1 MTRILEFIVAAI
13 IVFALA
19 VIVGLALPSSGHIER
34 SVEISHNGRHISDML
49 SSFRRFPDWG
59 AIRLLDPKS
68 QFSLEGPDYGQG
80 AKINWTSAKPNP
92 GNGSFEVTGKEGDTG
107 LTWNVTNPWKGENKH
122 YTITLEPQKNGRI
135 TKVTWAYDVE
145 YGWDLIARYSG
156 LYINGDPA
164 TQIQLN
170 LASLQQQM
178 AAIPNVDYTQY
189 EIFVADVPAQPQL
202 VVATTAPRSL
212 DEVAAATDKAMLEIA
227 AVMKKHNLTAVGPR
241 HTTTVEWGDENYVF
255 DIAQGVDTAAI
266 KIDGKDFTIGPAT
279 PPAVAAEATTEE
291 GAQPPA
297 PVPGELDRKG
307 NLIISGN
314 VVARTG
320 YTGKALVTTW
330 TGSPAGLPLT
340 RLALKAYAMSLGYRF
355 NENTNRYFDV
365 MLTDPATTA
374 DDEQQFKV
382 YLPITDNVVAN
393 EPAAAPPA
401 PAAPAAPAPAG
412 AAGRH

>member
-19 VIVGLALPSSGHIER
+19 VIIGLALPSSGHIER
-34 SVEISHNGRHISDML
+34 SVEISHNGHHIADML
-49 SSFRRFPDWG
+49 SNFRRFPEWG
-59 AIRLLDPKS
+59 VVRMLDGKA
-68 QFSLEGPDYGQG
+68 QFTLEGPGYGNG
-80 AKINWTSAKPNP
+80 AKINWTSAKPSP
-92 GNGSFEVTGKEGDTG
+92 GNGSFEIADKQGDTSIV
-107 LTWNVTNPWKGENKH
+107 WKVTNSWKGENKR

-135 TKVTWAYDVE
+135 TKVTWAYDID

-164 TQIQLN
+164 THIQLN

-178 AAIPNVDYTQY
+178 AAIPNVDYSPY
-189 EIFVADVPAQPQL
+189 EVFVADLPAQPQL

-212 DEVAAATDKAMLEIA
+212 DEVAAATDKALQEIH
-227 AVMKKHNLTAVGPR
+227 AVMKKQNLTATGPR
-241 HTTTVEWGDENYVF
+241 QTTTLEWGDENYVF
-255 DIAQGVDTAAI
+255 EVSLPVNSAAL
-266 KIDGKDFTIGPAT
+266 KIDGKDYTIGPAT
-279 PPAVAAEATTEE
+279 PQSVAEQAAAED
-291 GAQPPA
+291 GAEPA
-297 PVPGELDRKG
+297 APGPGQIDRKG
-307 NLIISGN
+307 NLVVAAP
-314 VVARTG
+314 VVARNG

-340 RLALKAYAMSLGYRF
+340 RLALKAYAMSMGYRF

-365 MLTDPATTA
+365 MLTDPATVA

-393 EPAAAPPA
+393 EPAAQPA
-401 PAAPAAPAPAG
+401 ETPAPAPAQ
-412 AAGRH
+412 

>member
-19 VIVGLALPSSGHIER
+19 VIFGLALPSSGHIER

-49 SSFRRFPDWG
+49 SNFRRFPDWG
-59 AIRLLDPKS
+59 AIRMLDPKA

-80 AKINWTSAKPNP
+80 SRINWTSDKPNP
-92 GNGSFEVTGKEGDTG
+92 GNGSFEVTGKQGDTG
-107 LTWNVTNPWKGENKH
+107 LTWKVTNPWKGENKH

-145 YGWDLIARYSG
+145 YGWDLMARYSG

-189 EIFVADVPAQPQL
+189 EVFVADVPAQPQL
-202 VVATTAPRSL
+202 VVPTTAPRSL
-212 DEVAAATDKAMLEIA
+212 DEVAAATDKAMEEIA
-227 AVMKKHNLTAVGPR
+227 AFMKKNNLNPVGPR
-241 HTTTVEWGDENYVF
+241 QTTTVEWGDENYVF
-255 DIAQGVDTAAI
+255 DVAQGIDSATI
-266 KIDGKDFTIGPAT
+266 RIDGKDFTIGPAI
-279 PPAVAAEATTEE
+279 PQAAAAEPAATEE
-291 GAQPPA
+291 GAEPPA
-297 PVPGELDRKG
+297 LVPGQLDRKG
-307 NLIISGN
+307 NLIVSGN
-314 VVARTG
+314 VLARTG
-320 YTGKALVTTW
+320 YAGKALVTTW

-355 NENTNRYFDV
+355 NENSNRYFDV
-365 MLTDPATTA
+365 MLTDPAAVA

-401 PAAPAAPAPAG
+401 PAAPTPAA
-412 AAGRH
+412 AAGQH

>member
-19 VIVGLALPSSGHIER
+19 VIFGLVLPSSGHIER

-49 SSFRRFPDWG
+49 SNFRRFPDWG
-59 AIRLLDPKS
+59 AIRMLDPKA

-80 AKINWTSAKPNP
+80 ARINWTSDKPNP
-92 GNGSFEVTGKEGDTG
+92 GNGSFEVTGKQGDTG
-107 LTWNVTNPWKGENKH
+107 LTWKVTNPWRGENKH

-189 EIFVADVPAQPQL
+189 EVFVADVPAQPQL
-202 VVATTAPRSL
+202 VVPTTAPRSL
-212 DEVAAATDKAMLEIA
+212 DEVAAATDKAMEEIA
-227 AVMKKHNLTAVGPR
+227 AFMKKNNLNPVGPR

-255 DIAQGVDTAAI
+255 DVAQGIDSAAI
-266 KIDGKDFTIGPAT
+266 RIDGKDFTIGPAI
-279 PPAVAAEATTEE
+279 PQAAAAEPAATEE
-291 GAQPPA
+291 GAEPPA
-297 PVPGELDRKG
+297 LVPGQLDRKG
-307 NLIISGN
+307 NLIVSGN
-314 VVARTG
+314 VLARTG
-320 YTGKALVTTW
+320 YAGKALVTTW

-355 NENTNRYFDV
+355 NENANRYFDV
-365 MLTDPATTA
+365 MLTDPAAVA

-393 EPAAAPPA
+393 EPAAAPPE
-401 PAAPAAPAPAG
+401 PAAPAPAAA
-412 AAGRH
+412 AAGQH

>member
-19 VIVGLALPSSGHIER
+19 VIFGLALPSSGHIER

-49 SSFRRFPDWG
+49 SNFRRFPDWG
-59 AIRLLDPKS
+59 AIRMLDPKA

-80 AKINWTSAKPNP
+80 ARINWTSDKPNP
-92 GNGSFEVTGKEGDTG
+92 GNGSFEVTGKQGDTG
-107 LTWNVTNPWKGENKH
+107 LTWKVTNPWKGENKH

-145 YGWDLIARYSG
+145 YGWDLMARYSG

-189 EIFVADVPAQPQL
+189 EVFVADVPAQPQL
-202 VVATTAPRSL
+202 VVPTTAPRSL
-212 DEVAAATDKAMLEIA
+212 DEVAAATDKAMEEIA
-227 AVMKKHNLTAVGPR
+227 AVMKKSNLNPVGPR
-241 HTTTVEWGDENYVF
+241 QTTTVEWGDENYVF
-255 DIAQGVDTAAI
+255 DVAQGIDSATI
-266 KIDGKDFTIGPAT
+266 RIDGKDFTIGPAI
-279 PPAVAAEATTEE
+279 PQAAAAEPAATEE
-291 GAQPPA
+291 GAEPPA
-297 PVPGELDRKG
+297 LMPGQLDRKG
-307 NLIISGN
+307 NLIVSGN
-314 VVARTG
+314 VLARTG
-320 YTGKALVTTW
+320 YAGKALVTTW

-355 NENTNRYFDV
+355 NENSNRYFDV
-365 MLTDPATTA
+365 MLTDPAAVA

-401 PAAPAAPAPAG
+401 PAA
-412 AAGRH
+412 AAGQH

>member
-19 VIVGLALPSSGHIER
+19 VVFGLALPSSGHIER

-59 AIRLLDPKS
+59 AIRMLDPKT
-68 QFSLEGPDYGQG
+68 QFTLEGPDSGPG
-80 AKINWTSAKPNP
+80 SRINWTSTKPNP
-92 GNGSFEVTGKEGDTG
+92 GNGSFEVTGKEGDTS
-107 LTWNVTNPWKGENKH
+107 LTWKVTNPWKGENKH
-122 YTITLEPQKNGRI
+122 YTITLEPQRNGRI

-189 EIFVADVPAQPQL
+189 EVFVADVPAQPQL
-202 VVATTAPRSL
+202 AVSTTAPRSL
-212 DEVAAATDKAMLEIA
+212 DEVAAATDKAMQEIA
-227 AVMKKHNLTAVGPR
+227 AVMKKHNLSPVGPR
-241 HTTTVEWGDENYVF
+241 HTTTVEWGDETYTF
-255 DIAQGVDTAAI
+255 DVAQGIDTALI
-266 KIDGKDFTIGPAT
+266 KIGDKDFTIGPAT
-279 PPAVAAEATTEE
+279 PQSAAEQAAAEE
-291 GAQPPA
+291 SAEPPA
-297 PVPGELDRKG
+297 PASVPGTLDRKG
-307 NLIISGN
+307 NLIVSGN

-320 YTGKALVTTW
+320 YAGKALVTTW

-365 MLTDPATTA
+365 MLTDPAAVA

-382 YLPITDNVVAN
+382 YLPITDNAIAN
-393 EPAAAPPA
+393 EPAAPA
-401 PAAPAAPAPAG
+401 PAAPAAPAA
-412 AAGRH
+412 AAGQH

>member
-19 VIVGLALPSSGHIER
+19 VIIGLALPSSGHIER

-49 SSFRRFPDWG
+49 SNFRRFPDWG
-59 AIRLLDPKS
+59 AIRMLDPKA

-80 AKINWTSAKPNP
+80 TRINWTSTKPNP
-92 GNGSFEVTGKEGDTG
+92 GNGSFEVVTKEGDTS
-107 LTWNVTNPWKGENKH
+107 LTWKVTNPWKGENKH
-122 YTITLEPQKNGRI
+122 YTITLEPQRNGRI

-189 EIFVADVPAQPQL
+189 EVFVADVPVQPQL
-202 VVATTAPRSL
+202 VVPTSAPRSL
-212 DEVAAATDKAMLEIA
+212 DEVAAATDKAMEEIA
-227 AVMKKHNLTAVGPR
+227 AVMKKNNLSPVGSR

-255 DIAQGVDTAAI
+255 DVAQGISTAAI

-279 PPAVAAEATTEE
+279 PQAAPADAAATEQ
-291 GAQPPA
+291 GAEPPA
-297 PVPGELDRKG
+297 PVPGQLDRKG
-307 NLIISGN
+307 NLIVSGN

-320 YTGKALVTTW
+320 YAGKALVTTW

-355 NENTNRYFDV
+355 NENSNRYFDV
-365 MLTDPATTA
+365 MLTDPATVA

-393 EPAAAPPA
+393 EPAAAPPE
-401 PAAPAAPAPAG
+401 PAAPAS
-412 AAGRH
+412 AATGGQR